1 MRLIAH
7 LENEIAK
14 MKKDNHETMKQILED
29 SEKEIDDC
37 TRIFDA
43 NMA

>member
-1 MRLIAH
+1 
-7 LENEIAK
+7 
-14 MKKDNHETMKQILED
+14 MKQILED